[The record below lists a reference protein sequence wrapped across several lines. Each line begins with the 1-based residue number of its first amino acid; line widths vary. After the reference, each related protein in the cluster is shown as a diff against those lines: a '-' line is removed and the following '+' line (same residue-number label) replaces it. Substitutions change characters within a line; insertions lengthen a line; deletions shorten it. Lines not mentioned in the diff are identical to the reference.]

1 MAWYF
6 KVLMNYVGFGSR
18 ARRREFWGFALVHA
32 VIIVLLVMVDS
43 FLSGGAND
51 GYGVLSG
58 LYWLATLLPTLAV
71 GVRRLHDTG
80 RSGLWILV
88 GLVPILGWIVLVFL
102 YLMDSEPGTNPYGP
116 NPKLEY
122 A

>member
-6 KVLMNYVGFGSR
+6 KVLMNYVGFGGR

-43 FLSGGAND
+43 FLSGGANG

-58 LYWLATLLPTLAV
+58 LYWLATLLPGIAV

-80 RSGLWILV
+80 RSGLWMLI
-88 GLVPILGWIVLVFL
+88 GFIPILGLLVLIFF
-102 YLMDSEPGTNPYGP
+102 YLLDSEPGTNRFGP

>member
-1 MAWYF
+1 MAWYL
-6 KVLMNYVGFGSR
+6 KVLMNYVGFSGR
-18 ARRREFWGFALVHA
+18 ARRREFWGFALIHA
-32 VIIVLLVMVDS
+32 VIVVLLAMVDS

-58 LYWLATLLPTLAV
+58 LYGLVTLLPALAV
-71 GVRRLHDTG
+71 SVRRLHDSG
-80 RSGLWILV
+80 RSGLWILI
-88 GLVPILGWIVLVFL
+88 GLVPVVGWIVLLFF
-102 YLMDSEPGTNPYGP
+102 YLMDSEPGTNQYGP

>member
-6 KVLMNYVGFGSR
+6 KVLMNYVGFGGR

-32 VIIVLLVMVDS
+32 LIIVLLVMVDS

-58 LYWLATLLPTLAV
+58 LYWLATLLTTLAV